1 MMRLSEQGRALI
13 KGAEGLRLEA
23 YPDGQN
29 PDGSPRYS
37 IGWGHNGVS
46 KGARI
51 TREQA
56 DSLFLSDAA
65 RFEKAVSDLVAS
77 APTTQNQFDALTSLA
92 FNIGEGAKGLGG
104 STLLQFH
111 NAGDYVGA
119 AEEFPRWVHAGGVV
133 DSRLVDRR
141 AKERALYLTPPS
153 VVELPPMASSAPS
166 RAPLAASAGLIFF
179 CPCCGER
186 CAASLDVRRAV

>member
-1 MMRLSEQGRALI
+1 MRLSEQGRALV
-13 KGAEGLRLEA
+13 KGFEALRLEA
-23 YPDGQN
+23 YPDGKN

-65 RFEKAVSDLVAS
+65 RFEQAVSNLVAM
-77 APTTQNQFDALTSLA
+77 APTTQNQFDAMTSLA
-92 FNIGEGAKGLGG
+92 FNVGEGPEGLGG
-104 STLLQFH
+104 STLLRFH

-119 AEEFPRWVHAGGVV
+119 AEEFPRWVHSGGVV

-166 RAPLAASAGLIFF
+166 RPLAASAGLIFF
-179 CPCCGER
+179 CPCCGAR
-186 CAASLDVRRAV
+186 CAAQLDVREAI